1 MQSKLELLRK
11 GNDGR
16 FYFTFLERV
25 KYKIVD
31 KQQFQAGR
39 NFSCLA
45 ILNINLLFKYHWN
58 YTLAVEVLS
67 LFSKKSLKIIK
78 SLLHLSSEERKSWSF
93 IYLLAV
99 QITAIHIS
107 KPDCWLYQKYSRS
120 QAQHTAAYPYQP
132 PHMELHT
139 TAVTMDCKQ
148 YLPWYA
154 VKLKKQF
161 PFLAVLRKVTLA
173 FKNKN

>member
-25 KYKIVD
+25 KNKIVD

-45 ILNINLLFKYHWN
+45 ILNINQLFKYHWN
-58 YTLAVEVLS
+58 YTLAVEILS

-132 PHMELHT
+132 HIWSCTL
-139 TAVTMDCKQ
+139 Q
-148 YLPWYA
+148 LLPWTA
-154 VKLKKQF
+154 NSTCHDMQSSS
-161 PFLAVLRKVTLA
+161 
-173 FKNKN
+173 KNSSLSWQC